1 MEWLAF
7 SIALL
12 GTIYFAIHYR
22 GFRRGLMYA
31 VGGVVTLAAIAAI
44 YFWND
49 NRRTEAQR
57 QIASKL
63 IRPDQIEILDA
74 KLALGVAPQLS
85 GTVINR
91 SSHALAELA
100 VKVVVTDC
108 PNTNPFAL
116 YVPLKPPTGTK
127 KANFFDQF
135 DEPAAGQSVAGA
147 APRDARLKKVDFD
160 PFAGDAAVKHP
171 QAGYVLDAAPAPAP
185 ARQSAMAGAPPAA
198 PKNFFDQFDEPAL
211 ASETPE
217 AVAARNAK
225 HEKPWERYKKAQDNA
240 QCGIVG
246 EHVKQVYSINVPAG
260 QKRGFETSVYLPN
273 LPEMKDW
280 SWSYSIEQ
288 VIANH

>member
-1 MEWLAF
+1 MEWLAL

-31 VGGVVTLAAIAAI
+31 VGGVVTLAAMTAI

-49 NRRTEAQR
+49 NRQTAGRR
-57 QIASKL
+57 QIASTL

-100 VKVVVTDC
+100 VKVAVTDC
-108 PNTNPFAL
+108 PNTNPFL
-116 YVPLKPPTGTK
+116 LPPGYVLDT
-127 KANFFDQF
+127 A
-135 DEPAAGQSVAGA
+135 PAPARQSVAGA
-147 APRDARLKKVDFD
+147 APRDARLKKVDFN

-171 QAGYVLDAAPAPAP
+171 QAGYVLDAAP
-185 ARQSAMAGAPPAA
+185 PAA
-198 PKNFFDQFDEPAL
+198 PKNFFDQFDEPAP
-211 ASETPE
+211 APARQAPDTPE
-217 AVAARNAK
+217 AVAARNAE

-246 EHVKQVYSINVPAG
+246 EHVEQVYSINVPAG
-260 QKRGFETSVYLPN
+260 QKRAFNTSVYLPN
-273 LPEMKDW
+273 LPELKDW